1 MVAGWFTPEIKSF
14 CYYSIIKLVMNYP
27 RSASSSMV
35 GDITSEEFWSG
46 GEPEI
51 HGSLFTP
58 EIKSFY
64 YNSIMKIVIYVL

>member
-1 MVAGWFTPEIKSF
+1 
-14 CYYSIIKLVMNYP
+14 MNYP